1 VCIRTQRLPEYYG
14 LQGEVKTASGEAT
27 KSDGVGKLKLYSHG
41 LHPMGGFENVVFCK
55 SVTEKLASV
64 GELCDAGM
72 VCVFDKHSLKTYR
85 EDRVEIKGVATTN
98 DKRDPTTKLYPLT
111 LLRKKGE
118 TVYNTTTNLAT
129 ICVQPAR
136 AQAVY
141 VQPNWGELPESIDG
155 GVGSLPQALLAKV
168 YVKPGLDEV
177 DRYHA
182 KFGDIGVRYLK
193 RCLPNLKIPTQYRCE
208 VCIDG
213 KIHKFGHKACAE
225 GMRTQYLPG
234 VCIHTD
240 HSGPYARSLS
250 GARYS
255 QLYLDRGSGYLW
267 GVRQKK
273 TGHYDSTPQIFT
285 DAWGL

>member
-1 VCIRTQRLPEYYG
+1 MTSETLPQNSIRSLYYARKEKQSTIPLPISRLSVCNLHVR
-14 LQGEVKTASGEAT
+14 
-27 KSDGVGKLKLYSHG
+27 KLY
-41 LHPMGGFENVVFCK
+41 MCNR
-55 SVTEKLASV
+55 T
-64 GELCDAGM
+64 
-72 VCVFDKHSLKTYR
+72 
-85 EDRVEIKGVATTN
+85 
-98 DKRDPTTKLYPLT
+98 
-111 LLRKKGE
+111 
-118 TVYNTTTNLAT
+118 
-129 ICVQPAR
+129 
-136 AQAVY
+136 
-141 VQPNWGELPESIDG
+141 GELPESIDG
-155 GVGSLPQALLAKV
+155 GVESLPQALLAKV

-267 GVRQKK
+267 GVRQKRK

-285 DAWGL
+285 DAWGLWEKSASISVRAMVCSPQARQEKCYRRIQYDMNILLRMTLTLTRLSREQEGPSSKE

>member
-1 VCIRTQRLPEYYG
+1 
-14 LQGEVKTASGEAT
+14 
-27 KSDGVGKLKLYSHG
+27 
-41 LHPMGGFENVVFCK
+41 
-55 SVTEKLASV
+55 
-64 GELCDAGM
+64 
-72 VCVFDKHSLKTYR
+72 
-85 EDRVEIKGVATTN
+85 
-98 DKRDPTTKLYPLT
+98 
-111 LLRKKGE
+111 
-118 TVYNTTTNLAT
+118 
-129 ICVQPAR
+129 
-136 AQAVY
+136 
-141 VQPNWGELPESIDG
+141 
-155 GVGSLPQALLAKV
+155 V

-267 GVRQKK
+267 GVRQKRK

-285 DAWGL
+285 DAWGLSGRRVQVFQSDGDGVFTSSETREMLQTHTVRHEYSAPYDSDTNAFIERARRTIFEGVSTALLRSGAPANSGERQKRTRSTR